1 MFVIS
6 LQFGIEEEKKSYIQ
20 SWGGASWYVTSVALR
35 YGIRVVSRRMLVM
48 NVLEGA
54 LEIRY

>member
-1 MFVIS
+1 MIS
-6 LQFGIEEEKKSYIQ
+6 LQFGIEKDKKSYIQ